1 MQFTAIDRVLLPV
14 AELSTASA
22 PFARLGLDMGA
33 CVPHPT
39 YDAHAVVWSVGAGAN
54 RFTVELISPD
64 EGPREG
70 TTLADELRRAV
81 DAKRGLF
88 AVVLRVPDLAPVQR
102 DLAAA
107 GLLRSSEEVG
117 GGEMYWLPVEG
128 QAGFN
133 LAVTHAPG
141 LCAAEPGKN
150 AFPLKRLDHLA
161 AVAPDLDEK
170 TRFWTDVLGVPLAG
184 EVKTPTMRVRQFRV
198 GDAVLELLAPA
209 SADSPL
215 HQRPRGPVSLASVE
229 VPDLAAAV
237 GQARAA
243 GFTVTDPAP
252 GPLPGTHIATIPP
265 AELSGLALQML
276 QYV

>member
-81 DAKRGLF
+81 DARRGLF
-88 AVVLRVPDLAPVQR
+88 AVVLRVPDLGPVQR

-117 GGEMYWLPVEG
+117 GGELYWLPVEA
-128 QAGFN
+128 QAGVN
-133 LAVTHAPG
+133 LALVQSPIP
-141 LCAAEPGKN
+141 CASEVGKN
-150 AFPLKRLDHLA
+150 TFPLKRLDHLA
-161 AVAPDLDEK
+161 AVTPDLDEK

-184 EVKTPTMRVRQFRV
+184 EVTTPTMVIRQFRI
-198 GDAVLELLAPA
+198 GDAIMELLAPA

-215 HQRPRGPVSLASVE
+215 RQRPPGPVSLASVE
-229 VPDLAAAV
+229 VPDLDEAV

-243 GFTVTDPAP
+243 GFTVTGPAP

-265 AELSGLALQML
+265 AELSGLALQLL

>member
-1 MQFTAIDRVLLPV
+1 MHFTAIDSVLLPV

-33 CVPHPT
+33 CVPHLS
-39 YDAHAVVWSVGAGAN
+39 YDAHGVAWAVGEGAN
-54 RFTVELISPD
+54 RFTVELVSPD
-64 EGPREG
+64 EGPTEG

-128 QAGFN
+128 RAGVN
-133 LAVTHAPG
+133 LALEQSPG
-141 LCAAEPGKN
+141 PCAAAGGKN
-150 AFPLKRLDHLA
+150 TFPLKRLDHLA
-161 AVAPDLDEK
+161 AVAPDLDDK

-184 EVKTPTMRVRQFRV
+184 EVKTPTMLIRQFRI

-215 HQRPRGPVSLASVE
+215 HQRPPGPVSLVSME

-265 AELSGLALQML
+265 AELSGLALQLL

>member
-33 CVPHPT
+33 CVQHPT

-88 AVVLRVPDLAPVQR
+88 AVVLRVPDLGPVQR

-117 GGEMYWLPVEG
+117 GGEMYWLPVEDR
-128 QAGFN
+128 AGVN
-133 LAVTHAPG
+133 LAVTHSPG

-184 EVKTPTMRVRQFRV
+184 EVKTPTMLIRQFRI

-215 HQRPRGPVSLASVE
+215 HQRPRGPVSLVSVE

-243 GFTVTDPAP
+243 GFTVSDPAP

-265 AELSGLALQML
+265 AELSGLALQLL